1 MSELADLRQLQ
12 AIVQAKYQHQ
22 QQSFGRL
29 VAEEARLRDELARLD
44 GFLADTRSMSPQER
58 EMRAIGADL
67 VWQSWL
73 GRSKAQLNLKL
84 AQILAIKEQHLKQV
98 RTAYGKLLVVQ
109 ELISNGTSDHRKK
122 AARDA
127 LSRATSQSLFR

>member
-1 MSELADLRQLQ
+1 MSELSDLRQLEG
-12 AIVQAKYQHQ
+12 IVQARYQHQ

-29 VAEEARLRDELARLD
+29 VAEENRLRDELARLD
-44 GFLADTRSMSPQER
+44 RFMAETRRMPRDES

-73 GRSKAQLNLKL
+73 GRSKAQLNTKL
-84 AQILAIKEQHLKQV
+84 AQVLAIKEQHLKQV
-98 RTAYGKLLVVQ
+98 RVAYGKLLVVQ
-109 ELISNGTSDHRKK
+109 ELIDKGTSDGRKK
-122 AARDA
+122 VARDA